1 MWISKDLYFGTATLS
16 ATFIVSWEFIGRQ
29 GINNCDICSKVSKP
43 SLDVFSTKV
52 LSGWIETTTPVTV
65 THVCSPH
72 FRCVATVRPAGGDSV
87 VNGGSGSR
95 GVNDAE
101 RWMDDYRAN
110 GLFYA
115 RLNHVWKECAVR
127 NIQHCGSLRGISY
140 CPRAERPCD
149 FRTSAITVRPF
160 RNEPNPPLPIPGRL
174 HLRLTLLRPCSV

>member
-1 MWISKDLYFGTATLS
+1 M
-16 ATFIVSWEFIGRQ
+16 
-29 GINNCDICSKVSKP
+29 
-43 SLDVFSTKV
+43 
-52 LSGWIETTTPVTV
+52 TTPVTV

-115 RLNHVWKECAVR
+115 RLNHV
-127 NIQHCGSLRGISY
+127 
-140 CPRAERPCD
+140 
-149 FRTSAITVRPF
+149 
-160 RNEPNPPLPIPGRL
+160 
-174 HLRLTLLRPCSV
+174 